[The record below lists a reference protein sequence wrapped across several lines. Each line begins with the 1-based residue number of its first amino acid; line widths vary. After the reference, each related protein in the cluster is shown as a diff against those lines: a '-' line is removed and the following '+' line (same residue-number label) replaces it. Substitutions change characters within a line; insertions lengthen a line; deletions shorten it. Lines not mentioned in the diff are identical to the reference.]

1 MTTIHDYEA
10 WEDYLKQR
18 PEFRRWHEAR
28 LKKAIKQCKNRKP
41 TFDPVELLK
50 PYSTRAFMAMHHYIL
65 FHEADEKPYEYL
77 LDLSDG
83 QALAY
88 AEGIVYEVLSQLSG
102 GVIDNVDKPALTVR
116 EARLIDDEN
125 RKSSGNDWLLQ
136 YFGILYDR
144 AGETYDSEENMKHR
158 KLGYRVFLKKSQYEL
173 RSGPYHWSDMD
184 AFIDTVLRYPYVGMF
199 ISTRT
204 MDALNRDDES
214 AIDEDYLNKVLLAPR
229 PTASDIGSED
239 WHAMSVR
246 LMESVDSIYE
256 STDRDEGYYTTL
268 FGRLMAKALSGFM
281 TERPEDVTFLETV
294 WNFLSSMRVD
304 GVGDEE
310 VDEVGYIRYHPGMLE
325 PKLFDDLGE
334 YGAFFVAPL
343 FELALHRMWRRS

>member
-1 MTTIHDYEA
+1 MTTIQDYEA

-28 LKKAIKQCKNRKP
+28 LKKVIKQHWKP
-41 TFDPVELLK
+41 IFDPVELLR

-65 FHEADEKPYEYL
+65 FHEADEKPYKYL

-88 AEGIVYEVLSQLSG
+88 AEGIVYEVLRQLSG

-125 RKSSGNDWLLQ
+125 RKSRSSDWLLQ

-144 AGETYDSEENMKHR
+144 AGEAYDSEENREHR
-158 KLGYRVFLKKSQYEL
+158 KLGYRVYMKKSQYEL
-173 RSGPYHWSDMD
+173 RGGPYHWSDMA
-184 AFIDTVLRYPYVGMF
+184 AFIDTILRYPYVGMF
-199 ISTRT
+199 ISTRN
-204 MDALNRDDES
+204 MDAINRADES
-214 AIDEDYLNKVLLAPR
+214 AIDEDYLNEVLLAPR
-229 PTASDIGSED
+229 PTASDISADD

-256 STDRDEGYYTTL
+256 STDSEEDYYTTL

-281 TERPEDVTFLETV
+281 TRRPEDVTFLETV
-294 WNFLSSMRVD
+294 WYFLSSMRVD
-304 GVGDEE
+304 GADGEE
-310 VDEVGYIRYHPGMLE
+310 VDEVGYIRYHPGMLD
-325 PKLFDDLGE
+325 PKLFDDLRE

-343 FELALHRMWRRS
+343 FEQIFYRMWRRL

>member
-1 MTTIHDYEA
+1 MTTIQDYEA
-10 WEDYLKQR
+10 WDDYLKQR

-28 LKKAIKQCKNRKP
+28 LEKVIKQHGRKP

-50 PYSTRAFMAMHHYIL
+50 PYSTRSFMAMHHYIL
-65 FHEADEKPYEYL
+65 FHEADEKPYKYL

-88 AEGIVYEVLSQLSG
+88 AEGIVYEVLRVLAG
-102 GVIDNVDKPALTVR
+102 GVIDNVDKPTLTVR

-144 AGETYDSEENMKHR
+144 AGEAYDSDENREHR
-158 KLGYRVFLKKSQYEL
+158 KLSNHIFMKKSQYGL
-173 RSGPYHWSDMD
+173 RSGPYHWSNMD
-184 AFIDTVLRYPYVGMF
+184 TFIDTVLRYPYVGMF

-204 MDALNRDDES
+204 MDAINRADES

-229 PTASDIGSED
+229 PTASDIGAED
-239 WHAMSVR
+239 WHTMSVR

-256 STDRDEGYYTTL
+256 SADRDEGYYTTL

-281 TERPEDVTFLETV
+281 TERIEDVTFLETV
-294 WNFLSSMRVD
+294 WNFLSSIRVD

-310 VDEVGYIRYHPGMLE
+310 AGYIRYRPGMLE
-325 PKLFDDLGE
+325 PKLFDDLRE

-343 FELALHRMWRRS
+343 FEQILHRMWLRS